1 MNTQKK
7 TTTSESSSRLWN
19 TRYGMMAAVNAPN
32 PVARSLQ
39 RYGEWA
45 EQELNLLSGLIQDG
59 QTVLE
64 FGGEYGAHTL
74 WFAQAVG
81 NTGKVH
87 VAEPCRLPFQQLCAN
102 AAINQLTNVYTHAR
116 WLGRSTGPVSLL
128 ALPGGD
134 SQEGER
140 DETVNVT
147 TIDSLELE
155 NVHLI
160 KINVPG
166 SLIELLM
173 GAAETIRKH
182 RPVLYYRLSGIEQA
196 EAEVQAIKDL
206 GYRCW
211 SHTPYLYNADNH
223 AAQTANIF
231 PGCVQQNVIASP
243 VESRFELE
251 QRYEL

>member
-7 TTTSESSSRLWN
+7 NSESPSRLW
-19 TRYGMMAAVNAPN
+19 TARYGMMAPIASKG

-59 QTVLE
+59 QSVLE

-81 NTGKVH
+81 EEGAVH
-87 VAEPCRLPFQQLCAN
+87 VAEPRRLPFQQLCAN
-102 AAINQLTNVYTHAR
+102 VAINQLTNVYTHSR
-116 WLGRSTGPVSLL
+116 WLGRAAAQVPLSS
-128 ALPGGD
+128 LPGGVV
-134 SQEGER
+134 QEGEQ
-140 DETVNVT
+140 DETVT
-147 TIDSLELE
+147 TATVDSLQLE
-155 NVHLI
+155 RLHLL
-160 KINVPG
+160 KINLPG
-166 SLIELLM
+166 SLIDLLL

-182 RPVLYYRLSGIEQA
+182 RPIIYYRLSGIDQV
-196 EAEVQAIKDL
+196 EAEVQAIKEL

-223 AAQTANIF
+223 AGESANIF

-243 VESRFELE
+243 VENRFELE

>member
-7 TTTSESSSRLWN
+7 KSESPSRLWT
-19 TRYGMMAAVNAPN
+19 TRYGMMASIAPKG

-59 QTVLE
+59 QSVLE

-81 NTGKVH
+81 DEGAVH
-87 VAEPCRLPFQQLCAN
+87 VAEPRRLPFQQLCAN
-102 AAINQLTNVYTHAR
+102 VAINQLTNVYTHSS
-116 WLGRSTGPVSLL
+116 WLGRSVAQVALSS
-128 ALPGGD
+128 LPGGVL
-134 SQEGER
+134 QEGEQE
-140 DETVNVT
+140 ETVTTT
-147 TIDSLELE
+147 TIDSLELDSL
-155 NVHLI
+155 HLL
-160 KINVPG
+160 KINLPG
-166 SLIELLM
+166 SLIDLLL

-182 RPVLYYRLSGIEQA
+182 RPVIYYRLSGIDQV

-223 AAQTANIF
+223 AGESTNIF

>member
-1 MNTQKK
+1 MNAQKK
-7 TTTSESSSRLWN
+7 PSESRLWA
-19 TRYGMMAAVNAPN
+19 TRYGMMAPLVPN
-32 PVARSLQ
+32 GPVSRSLQ

-45 EQELNLLSGLIQDG
+45 EQELNLLSGLIEEG
-59 QTVLE
+59 QGVLE

-81 NTGKVH
+81 EKGSVH
-87 VAEPCRLPFQQLCAN
+87 VAEPRRLAFQRLCAN
-102 AAINQLTNVYTHAR
+102 VAINNLTNVYTHSR
-116 WLGRSTGPVSLL
+116 WLGRSDAQVTFSS
-128 ALPGGD
+128 LPGGKLHH
-134 SQEGER
+134 GEQ
-140 DETVNVT
+140 DETVGT
-147 TIDSLELE
+147 TTVDGLGLESL
-155 NVHLI
+155 HLL

-166 SLIELLM
+166 SLIDLLQ

-182 RPVLYYRLSGIEQA
+182 RPIIYYRLSGIEQA
-196 EAEVQAIKDL
+196 EAEVHAIKEL

-223 AAQTANIF
+223 AGESTNIF

-243 VESRFELE
+243 VENRFDLE

>member
-7 TTTSESSSRLWN
+7 TNASESSSRLWS
-19 TRYGMMAAVNAPN
+19 TRYGLMAVV
-32 PVARSLQ
+32 PVKGPAARSLQ

-45 EQELNLLSGLIQDG
+45 EQELNLLSGLIEDG
-59 QTVLE
+59 QSVLE

-81 NTGKVH
+81 EKGKVY
-87 VAEPCRLPFQQLCAN
+87 VAEPRRLPFQQLCAN
-102 AAINQLTNVYTHAR
+102 VAINQLTNVYTHSY
-116 WLGRSTGPVSLL
+116 WLGRANTQSALSSLTGGVVLE
-128 ALPGGD
+128 D
-134 SQEGER
+134 EE
-140 DETVNVT
+140 DETVNAVT
-147 TIDSLELE
+147 LDSLELE
-155 NVHLI
+155 SLDLL

-166 SLIELLM
+166 SLIDLLL
-173 GAAETIRKH
+173 GAAEIIRKL
-182 RPVLYYRLSGIEQA
+182 RPVIYYRLSGIEQA
-196 EAEVQAIKDL
+196 EAEVQAIKEL

-223 AAQTANIF
+223 AGESFNIF
-231 PGCVQQNVIASP
+231 PGCVQQNIIASP

>member
-7 TTTSESSSRLWN
+7 TNSSEPSSRLWS
-19 TRYGMMAAVNAPN
+19 TRYGMMAGIPASS

-45 EQELNLLSGLIQDG
+45 EQELNLLSGLIEEG
-59 QTVLE
+59 QSVLE

-81 NTGKVH
+81 EKGKVH
-87 VAEPCRLPFQQLCAN
+87 VAEPRRLPFQQLCAN
-102 AAINQLTNVYTHAR
+102 VAINQLTNVYTHSH
-116 WLGRSTGPVSLL
+116 WLGRADAQVFLSSLS
-128 ALPGGD
+128 GGVVAH
-134 SQEGER
+134 GEE
-140 DETVNVT
+140 DETVNTVT
-147 TIDSLELE
+147 LDSLDLQS
-155 NVHLI
+155 LDLL
-160 KINVPG
+160 KINLPG
-166 SLIELLM
+166 SLVDLLL

-182 RPVLYYRLSGIEQA
+182 RPIIYYRLSGIEQV
-196 EAEVQAIKDL
+196 EAEVQAIKEL

-223 AAQTANIF
+223 AGESGNIF

>member
-7 TTTSESSSRLWN
+7 KSESSPRLWT
-19 TRYGMMAAVNAPN
+19 TRYGMMTSIAPKN
-32 PVARSLQ
+32 PVVRSLQ

-45 EQELNLLSGLIQDG
+45 EQELNLLSGLIQEG
-59 QTVLE
+59 QSVLE

-81 NTGKVH
+81 EEGAVH
-87 VAEPCRLPFQQLCAN
+87 VAEPRRLPLQQLCAN
-102 AAINQLTNVYTHAR
+102 VAINQLTNVYTHSR
-116 WLGRSTGPVSLL
+116 WLGRSVAQVSLSS
-128 ALPGGD
+128 LPGGVLQD
-134 SQEGER
+134 GEQ
-140 DETVNVT
+140 DETVTTDNVDGLEL
-147 TIDSLELE
+147 DSL
-155 NVHLI
+155 HLL
-160 KINVPG
+160 KINLPG
-166 SLIELLM
+166 SLIDLLL

-182 RPVLYYRLSGIEQA
+182 RPIIYYRLSGIEQV
-196 EAEVQAIKDL
+196 EAEVQAIKEL

-223 AAQTANIF
+223 AGESANIF

>member
-7 TTTSESSSRLWN
+7 ANASESSSRLWS
-19 TRYGMMAAVNAPN
+19 TRYGMMTGVPVKGS
-32 PVARSLQ
+32 VARSLQ
-39 RYGEWA
+39 RYGEWS

-59 QTVLE
+59 QSVLE

-74 WFAQAVG
+74 WFARAVG
-81 NTGKVH
+81 EKGKVY
-87 VAEPCRLPFQQLCAN
+87 VAEPRRLPFQQLCAN
-102 AAINQLTNVYTHAR
+102 VAINQLTNVYTHSHWLAR
-116 WLGRSTGPVSLL
+116 SDAQLVLSS
-128 ALPGGD
+128 LPGGVVPD
-134 SQEGER
+134 GEE
-140 DETVNVT
+140 DEMVNVVT
-147 TIDSLELE
+147 LDSLNLDS
-155 NVHLI
+155 LDLL
-160 KINVPG
+160 KINLSG
-166 SLIELLM
+166 SLIDLLL

-182 RPVLYYRLSGIEQA
+182 RPIIYYRLSGIEQV

-223 AAQTANIF
+223 ASESVNIF